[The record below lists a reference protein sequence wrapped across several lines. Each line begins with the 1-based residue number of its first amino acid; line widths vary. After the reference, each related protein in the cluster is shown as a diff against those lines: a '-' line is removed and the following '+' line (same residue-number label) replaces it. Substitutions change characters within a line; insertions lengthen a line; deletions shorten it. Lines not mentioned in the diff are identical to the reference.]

1 MTTPRSKSPI
11 VLVHGIFGFARL
23 GIAGV
28 SVEYFRRIP
37 AGLRAAGNIVPDPPS
52 LRTAGSIVERAEDLR
67 KYLDTAPGVVGQRVH
82 LIAHSLGGLDARW
95 MISTLDMAERVL
107 SLTTIGTPHQGTPIA
122 DLVRTLPGLEAV
134 MEHAGIDVKGLAD
147 LTTSASVSFNRTV
160 LDVPSVHYFA
170 LAGEFAPPRFLGY
183 PLGMLGPS
191 HDVVRGQDGAN
202 DGLVSTRSAL
212 FRERGDRWTVLG
224 QWPENHFRLINWG
237 TNLFPTA
244 SEALDDSV
252 VDRYKAIAV
261 KVGQVAG
268 G

>member
-1 MTTPRSKSPI
+1 MTTPRSNSPI
-11 VLVHGIFGFARL
+11 VLVHGIFGFSRL

-37 AGLRAAGNIVPDPPS
+37 AALRAAGRIVPDPPS
-52 LRTAGSIVERAEDLR
+52 LRTAGSIVERAEDL
-67 KYLDTAPGVVGQRVH
+67 KTYMETAPGVAGQRVH
-82 LIAHSLGGLDARW
+82 LIAHSLEGLDARW
-95 MISTLDMAERVL
+95 MISKLNMAERVL

-122 DLVRTLPGLEAV
+122 DLVGTLPGLDAV
-134 MEHAGIDVKGLAD
+134 MEHAGIDIKGLAD

-160 LDVPSVHYFA
+160 LDVPNVHYFA
-170 LAGEFAPPRFLGY
+170 VAGKFAPPRFLGH
-183 PLGMLGPS
+183 PLGILGPS
-191 HDVVRGQDGAN
+191 HDVVRDKDGAN

-212 FRERGDRWTVLG
+212 FRERGEGWTVLG

-237 TNLFPTA
+237 TNILPTA

-252 VDRYKAIAV
+252 VDRYKAVAF
-261 KVGQVAG
+261 KVGEVAG